1 MDMFRRIFG
10 KTGEESP
17 EKAANK
23 TIETTTVQAEI
34 QEVEDGLEAKTRPVP
49 PLSTA
54 PLPSS
59 PAPVI
64 KDGTTRP
71 LSAETVIS
79 RQNEHLA
86 FGQSTDVGLV
96 RTNNQDAS
104 LALFFTSRS
113 AEENAD
119 FGLFVVAD
127 GMGGHRDG
135 EKASAIATRVVAS
148 AVTSNVYLPILTGV
162 NSSERL
168 PISEALITA
177 VQKANQEVI
186 RYVEEGGTTVTAMAI
201 IGDLAYIAHVGD
213 SRAYLLTKDGLE
225 QITRDHSLVQ
235 RLIELDQLN
244 KDEAAEHPQRNVLYR
259 ALGQNETLEVDT
271 LTRRLPPNSR
281 LLLCT
286 DGLWNCVEERD
297 IYEIAMNAADPQ
309 QACDKLVAMAN
320 AKGGTDNVTVIL
332 LRITGS

>member
-1 MDMFRRIFG
+1 MDIFRRIFG
-10 KTGEESP
+10 KTGEESA
-17 EKAANK
+17 EKAASK
-23 TIETTTVQAEI
+23 TIETTVIRSEKMD
-34 QEVEDGLEAKTRPVP
+34 VEDGIEANTNPLP
-49 PLSTA
+49 PLATA
-54 PLPSS
+54 PLPST
-59 PAPVI
+59 PPQIV
-64 KDGTTRP
+64 KDGATRP

-79 RQNEHLA
+79 RQNEHLS

-148 AVTSNVYLPILTGV
+148 NVTSNIYLPILSGV
-162 NSSERL
+162 NSSDRP
-168 PISEALITA
+168 PISEALMTA

-186 RYVEEGGTTVTAMAI
+186 RHVEEGGTTVTATAI

-235 RLIELDQLN
+235 RLIELDQID
-244 KDEAAEHPQRNVLYR
+244 KTEAAEHPQRNVLYR

-297 IYEIAMNAADPQ
+297 IYEIAMNAPDPQ

-320 AKGGTDNVTVIL
+320 AKGGSDNVTVIL
-332 LRITGS
+332 LRISSN